1 MSKNPNLK
9 SIEDLNEM
17 ARQIRRDIINM
28 LVIAQTGHSGGPL
41 GMADIFTALYFNKL
55 NLDNTDA
62 EMTDRDY
69 FFLSIGHI
77 AP

>member
-1 MSKNPNLK
+1 MSKNPCYT

-55 NLDNTDA
+55 
-62 EMTDRDY
+62 
-69 FFLSIGHI
+69 LSF
-77 AP
+77 